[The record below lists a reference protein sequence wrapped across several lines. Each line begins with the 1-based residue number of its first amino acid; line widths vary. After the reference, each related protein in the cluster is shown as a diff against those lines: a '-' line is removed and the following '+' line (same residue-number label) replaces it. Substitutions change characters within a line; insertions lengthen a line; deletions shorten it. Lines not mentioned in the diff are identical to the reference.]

1 MKVWLSIK
9 IHKSKAGYFIHFWI
23 SEWECLQQPT
33 SNCPELPHYS
43 TLKCASHLV
52 NVLLSPGSLLPL
64 FLLSFWERW
73 HRAWRG
79 KMIKQCR
86 GLQGGDSP
94 ASFITALRSLQAMR
108 NRSSRPRFKQF
119 FSHFELFIYFF
130 HVYLLFFTF
139 WDLIGYCIAWS
150 PLLRQQCIL
159 NERLSYGFYN
169 ILIVILLLYNSWIN

>member
-9 IHKSKAGYFIHFWI
+9 IKSRLLHTFPEHFWI
-23 SEWECLQQPT
+23 SDWECLQQPT
-33 SNCPELPHYS
+33 SNCPVLPHYS

-64 FLLSFWERW
+64 FLLPFWERW

-86 GLQGGDSP
+86 GLQGRDSP

-119 FSHFELFIYFF
+119 FSDILNYLFIFPCLFIIF
-130 HVYLLFFTF
+130 H
-139 WDLIGYCIAWS
+139 I
-150 PLLRQQCIL
+150 LRFNRIL
-159 NERLSYGFYN
+159 HCMKHAVTATVHTQWTLK
-169 ILIVILLLYNSWIN
+169 LWI